1 MGVSGRYPII
11 PPIRPLVLQVFFHH
25 PFILAPDLFS
35 QERVAPFSQHIQRG
49 RMLTLSRP
57 RAFSANRISR
67 TMRICSIK
75 RPERAPTRPALAPA
89 TERSWL
95 FRIRNN
101 QDLSQIGNRKGLA
114 GEKSSLFFQAI
125 RIIREMREA
134 TNGLF
139 PAIAVWENVMG
150 AFSSND
156 RMDFRAV
163 LSAFT
168 DTDVS
173 MPASGRW
180 AGAGMVRGRTPDLCW
195 RLMDAQHW
203 SSPRLARR
211 QRIFLVADF
220 GGRRSHEIL
229 FKPRT
234 MQSLPA
240 FGGDRGLPAACGD
253 RGSFIEARRR
263 VPVTRPFQCF
273 RMRASAKERTETAFR
288 NSFGLPT
295 DPFPTLLAGGISP
308 FAFWYEDDPA
318 GGCVRFPTETECARL
333 MGLPEG
339 WTRYGADGEEI
350 LSSHR
355 YRALGNAI
363 ALPCAEYIMAG
374 IAEALT
380 KGGANDG
387 I

>member
-1 MGVSGRYPII
+1 MTALRLGSLFDGIGVFPLAAVRCGIEPVWASEIEKAPISITKRHFPDMEHLWDVTKLDGREI
-11 PPIRPLVLQVFFHH
+11 PPV
-25 PFILAPDLFS
+25 
-35 QERVAPFSQHIQRG
+35 HIITFGSPCQ
-49 RMLTLSRP
+49 
-57 RAFSANRISR
+57 N
-67 TMRICSIK
+67 
-75 RPERAPTRPALAPA
+75 
-89 TERSWL
+89 
-95 FRIRNN
+95 
-101 QDLSQIGNRKGLA
+101 LSQIGNRKGLA

-150 AFSSND
+150 AFSSNN

-203 SSPRLARR
+203 ASPRLARR

-240 FGGDRGLPAACGD
+240 FGGDRGLPAAYGD
-253 RGSFIEARRR
+253 RGSFIEAGRC
-263 VPVTRPFQCF
+263 VPITRPFQCF

-318 GGCVRFPTETECARL
+318 GGCVRFPTETECERL

>member
-1 MGVSGRYPII
+1 
-11 PPIRPLVLQVFFHH
+11 
-25 PFILAPDLFS
+25 
-35 QERVAPFSQHIQRG
+35 
-49 RMLTLSRP
+49 
-57 RAFSANRISR
+57 
-67 TMRICSIK
+67 
-75 RPERAPTRPALAPA
+75 
-89 TERSWL
+89 
-95 FRIRNN
+95 
-101 QDLSQIGNRKGLA
+101 
-114 GEKSSLFFQAI
+114 
-125 RIIREMREA
+125 
-134 TNGLF
+134 
-139 PAIAVWENVMG
+139 
-150 AFSSND
+150 
-156 RMDFRAV
+156 
-163 LSAFT
+163 
-168 DTDVS
+168 
-173 MPASGRW
+173 
-180 AGAGMVRGRTPDLCW
+180 MVRGRTPDLCW

-203 SSPRLARR
+203 ASPRLARR

-234 MQSLPA
+234 MQSLSA
-240 FGGDRGLPAACGD
+240 SGRDSGLSAACGD
-253 RGSFIEARRR
+253 RGSFIEAGRRI
-263 VPVTRPFQCF
+263 PVTRPFQCF

-318 GGCVRFPTETECARL
+318 GGCVRFPTETECERL

-339 WTRYGADGEEI
+339 WTRYGADDEEI

>member
-1 MGVSGRYPII
+1 
-11 PPIRPLVLQVFFHH
+11 
-25 PFILAPDLFS
+25 
-35 QERVAPFSQHIQRG
+35 
-49 RMLTLSRP
+49 
-57 RAFSANRISR
+57 
-67 TMRICSIK
+67 
-75 RPERAPTRPALAPA
+75 
-89 TERSWL
+89 
-95 FRIRNN
+95 
-101 QDLSQIGNRKGLA
+101 
-114 GEKSSLFFQAI
+114 
-125 RIIREMREA
+125 
-134 TNGLF
+134 
-139 PAIAVWENVMG
+139 
-150 AFSSND
+150 
-156 RMDFRAV
+156 
-163 LSAFT
+163 
-168 DTDVS
+168 
-173 MPASGRW
+173 
-180 AGAGMVRGRTPDLCW
+180 MVRGRTPDLCW

-203 SSPRLARR
+203 ASPRLARR

-253 RGSFIEARRR
+253 RGSFIEAGRR

-318 GGCVRFPTETECARL
+318 GGCIRFPTETECERL

>member
-1 MGVSGRYPII
+1 MTALRLGSLFDGIGVFPLAAVRCGIEPVWASEIEKAPISITKRHFPDMAHLGDVTKLDGREI
-11 PPIRPLVLQVFFHH
+11 PPV
-25 PFILAPDLFS
+25 
-35 QERVAPFSQHIQRG
+35 HIITFGSPCQ
-49 RMLTLSRP
+49 
-57 RAFSANRISR
+57 N
-67 TMRICSIK
+67 
-75 RPERAPTRPALAPA
+75 
-89 TERSWL
+89 
-95 FRIRNN
+95 
-101 QDLSQIGNRKGLA
+101 LSQIGNRKGLA

-203 SSPRLARR
+203 ASPRLARR

-240 FGGDRGLPAACGD
+240 LGGGSGLPAACGD
-253 RGSFIEARRR
+253 RGSFIEAGRR
-263 VPVTRPFQCF
+263 VPITRPFQCF

-318 GGCVRFPTETECARL
+318 GGCVRFPTETECERL

-339 WTRYGADGEEI
+339 WTRCGADGEEI